1 MFMRKLIF
9 ILTFVWFAGFTA
21 SAQMQISG
29 TVTNAE
35 TGEPIPGVSVVVSGQ
50 TTIGTSTDMDGNY
63 SLQVPSDAETLVF
76 SFVGMQTLEEDI
88 DGRTTINVQMQPTVE
103 EMEEVVIVGYGT
115 RSRKNLTS
123 SVSKIDSEELQETS
137 EPSIDG
143 ALQGH
148 TAGVTVN
155 RNSGAPGQG
164 ISVRI
169 RGVTT
174 VSGSNQPLYVVD
186 GIPIVDATVTTDSYG
201 GQRGNAITNLSP
213 NDIESVEILKDAAA
227 SAIYGARASNG
238 VVLIT
243 TKEGM
248 KGDVRV
254 NFNMSYGVQ
263 NPIERYETMQVGN
276 YFEFAD
282 KAFSTSLPYSSY
294 WSFAKGWVDNLNL
307 TPEDS
312 EDLSNLYANNLSGFD
327 REVTDY
333 LDAVYRKDVPIWE
346 SSLNVR
352 GGTETT
358 RYYLG
363 VSNVDQEGVIIGQ
376 DYNRKSVRFN
386 MNQTAS
392 DWLELFAKVNYS
404 LEKVNRIN
412 NDNNIFG
419 VLSTGLLE
427 APGIPVYD
435 DAGDF
440 TTSGF
445 LFSNPVQ
452 MAHVVDGVSD
462 NSRLVGNVGFEAGII
477 EGLTFRSVM
486 NLDRLDFRER
496 RYVPATTSWGS
507 TYNGK
512 GFLTTD
518 GYVKW
523 LTTNQLN
530 YIEDFGDLTVN
541 AVAVVEYQDYTR
553 TFNHAEADNY
563 PTPDMRWPYSGSELS
578 TTYGDPGYQT
588 QNKLFSAISRVS
600 LDYADKYLMQFAIRT
615 DASSKFGKEQRT
627 GYFPSVSAGWKLHNE
642 SFFNAEAISELKLK
656 GSYGLTGNESG
667 IGDFTSLTVAS
678 AQAYGDFSGIHVT
691 RLGDATLSWEETS
704 QMNVG
709 LDIGLFNDRIHLE
722 YQYFNKETT
731 NLLLSKPLP
740 GSTGFTSILSNVGE
754 MINTGH
760 EIMLSANIIEGDFN
774 WNTTFNFATLNNEI
788 TKLYQEQPIDR
799 GFVSR
804 VAVGEA
810 LGAYYVFE
818 TYDEDGNGTI
828 LDENG
833 DVEYKDRNGDGVLTD
848 DDKYFAGK
856 PLADYSGNFRNV
868 FSYKGLSLSVNFN
881 YKLGR
886 EMYNNTLAFAGA
898 SGSPVF
904 GKLASQTNYWT
915 EDNKDTNMPR
925 PAYGAPQ
932 SNNNRDSDRFVE
944 DGSYI
949 RLQNITLSYD
959 LPKKWLNNTELR
971 LFLGANNLVT
981 WTDYTGLDPE
991 VNAFGTSDVATG
1003 TEFLSQGLNK
1013 TYKVGLNL
1021 TF

>member
-1 MFMRKLIF
+1 MRKLIF
-9 ILTFVWFAGFTA
+9 LVTCLLFVGFSA
-21 SAQMQISG
+21 SAQVQISG
-29 TVTNAE
+29 KVTNAE
-35 TGEPIPGVSVVVSGQ
+35 TGDVIPGVSVVVKDQ

-76 SFVGMQTLEEDI
+76 SFVGMQAAEVPI
-88 DGRTTINVQMQPTVE
+88 QGRTTINVELQPSIE
-103 EMEEVVIVGYGT
+103 EMEEVVVVGYGT
-115 RSRKNLTS
+115 RSKKNLTTA
-123 SVSKIDSEELQETS
+123 VSKIESQELQETS

-186 GIPIVDATVTTDSYG
+186 GIPVVNATTTTDSYG
-201 GQRGNAITNLSP
+201 GQRGNALTNLAPS
-213 NDIESVEILKDAAA
+213 DIESVEILKDAAA

-243 TKEGM
+243 TKQGK
-248 KGDVRV
+248 KGDVEI

-263 NPIERYETMQVGN
+263 NPIERYKTMAVGN
-276 YFEFAD
+276 YFKFAD
-282 KAFSTSLPYSSY
+282 KAFSTALPYSSY
-294 WSFAKGWVDNLNL
+294 WSYAKGWVSDPNA
-307 TPEDS
+307 TPESS
-312 EDLSNLYANNLSGFD
+312 EDLQNLYANNLSGFD

-333 LDAVYRKDVPIWE
+333 LDAVYKQDVPIWE
-346 SSLNVR
+346 ASLNVR
-352 GGTETT
+352 GGNESTT
-358 RYYLG
+358 YYLG
-363 VSNVDQEGVIIGQ
+363 VSNVDQEGVLVGQ
-376 DYNRKSVRFN
+376 DYNRKSLRFN
-386 MNQTAS
+386 VNQKAT
-392 DWLELFAKVNYS
+392 DWLDVFAKVNYS
-404 LEKVNRIN
+404 LEEVNRIN

-427 APGIPVYD
+427 SPGVPVYD
-435 DAGDF
+435 DEGNF

-445 LFSNPVQ
+445 TFSNPVQ

-462 NSRLVGNVGFEAGII
+462 NSRIVGNMGFNAGII
-477 EGLTFRSVM
+477 EGLTFKSVL

-496 RYVPATTSWGS
+496 RYIPATTSWGS

-512 GFLTTD
+512 GFLATD
-518 GYVKW
+518 DYFKW

-530 YIEDFGDLTVN
+530 YIHDFGDLTVN
-541 AVAVVEYQDYTR
+541 ALAAIEYQDYKR
-553 TFNHAEADNY
+553 TYNHAEADNY

-578 TTYGDPGYQT
+578 TTYGNPGYQT
-588 QNKLFSAISRVS
+588 ENKLFSAISRLS
-600 LDYADKYLMQFAIRT
+600 LDYADKYLLQMALRA
-615 DASSKFGKEQRT
+615 DASSKFGKENRT

-642 SFFNAEAISELKLK
+642 AFFDVSAINELKLR
-656 GSYGLTGNESG
+656 GSYGVTGNESG

-691 RLGDATLSWEETS
+691 RLGDANLSWEETS
-704 QMNVG
+704 QVNVG
-709 LDIGLFNDRIHLE
+709 FDLGLFDDRIHLE
-722 YQYFNKETT
+722 YQYFNKKTT

-754 MINTGH
+754 MENSGH
-760 EIMLSANIIEGDFN
+760 EIMLNANIVEGEFN
-774 WNTTFNFATLNNEI
+774 WTTTFNFSTLNNEI
-788 TKLYQEQPIDR
+788 TKLYQKQPIDR

-804 VAVGEA
+804 VAVGQA

-818 TYDEDGNGTI
+818 TYDKDGNGTI

-868 FSYKGLSLSVNFN
+868 FSYEGVSLSVNFN

-904 GKLASQTNYWT
+904 GKLSSQTDYWT
-915 EDNKDTNMPR
+915 ENNKDTNMPR
-925 PAYGAPQ
+925 PAYGAAQ

-949 RLQNITLSYD
+949 RLQNITLSYN
-959 LPKKWLNNTELR
+959 LPEKWLNNTKLR
-971 LFLGANNLVT
+971 LFVGADNLVT

-991 VNAFGTSDVATG
+991 VNAFGTANVATG

-1013 TYKVGLNL
+1013 TYKAGLNL